1 MHERAS
7 HAASRSGV
15 GYSSR
20 SPALLRSRLIAH
32 ARPPGRMSLFWRV
45 FTANAALLVAAAL
58 VLGVSPVTV
67 SWPIAVTEAVVLGL
81 GLAGML
87 AANAVLLRLAFAP
100 LTALATR
107 MTQVDLL
114 DQPDRLEAPGRGE
127 IAALVETFNDM
138 LARLEAERRDGTR
151 RAVAAQE
158 AERRRVATELH
169 DEVGQ
174 TMTAVLMQLERLQEG
189 VADQWRDELRGVQ
202 EAVRVTVGEVGRIAQ
217 ELRPEVLDHLGL
229 LSALAALSRGFTD
242 RTGIAVDCRFDSH
255 LPALDP
261 DTELAVYRIVQES
274 LTNVARHAGARHAEL
289 SLRHTPH
296 HVQVEI
302 TDDGRGLPADTVAGA
317 GLRGMR
323 ERAALSCG
331 QITVDN
337 RPAGGA
343 RVSLDLPA
351 NMPDP

>member
-7 HAASRSGV
+7 HAGSRSGV

-138 LARLEAERRDGTR
+138 LARLEAERRDGTC

-158 AERRRVATELH
+158 AERQRVATELH

-229 LSALAALSRGFTD
+229 LSALASLTRGFTD

-323 ERAALSCG
+323 ERAALIGG
-331 QITVDN
+331 QLTVDN

-351 NMPDP
+351 NGPYP

>member
-1 MHERAS
+1 
-7 HAASRSGV
+7 
-15 GYSSR
+15 
-20 SPALLRSRLIAH
+20 
-32 ARPPGRMSLFWRV
+32 MSLFWRV

-87 AANAVLLRLAFAP
+87 AVNAVLLRLAFAP
-100 LTALATR
+100 LTALAAR
-107 MTQVDLL
+107 MPQVDLL
-114 DQPDRLEAPGRGE
+114 DQPDRLETPGRGE

-189 VADQWRDELRGVQ
+189 VAPQWRHELRGVQ
-202 EAVRVTVGEVGRIAQ
+202 EAVRITVEEIGRIAQ
-217 ELRPEVLDHLGL
+217 ELRPEVLDHLVL

-296 HVQVEI
+296 HVQVEL
-302 TDDGRGLPADTVAGA
+302 TDDGRGLPADIVAGA
-317 GLRGMR
+317 GIRGMR
-323 ERAALSCG
+323 ERAGLIGG
-331 QITVDN
+331 QLTVDS

-351 NMPDP
+351 NRPYP

>member
-1 MHERAS
+1 
-7 HAASRSGV
+7 
-15 GYSSR
+15 
-20 SPALLRSRLIAH
+20 
-32 ARPPGRMSLFWRV
+32 MSLFWRV

-114 DQPDRLEAPGRGE
+114 DQPDRLEATGRGE

-217 ELRPEVLDHLGL
+217 ELRPEVLDH
-229 LSALAALSRGFTD
+229 ALAALTRGFTD
-242 RTGIAVDCRFDSH
+242 HTGIAVDCRFDSH

-289 SLRHTPH
+289 SLRSTPH

-302 TDDGRGLPADTVAGA
+302 TDDGRGLPAETVAGA

-323 ERAALSCG
+323 ERAALIGG
-331 QITVDN
+331 QLTVDN

-343 RVSLDLPA
+343 RVNLDLPA
-351 NMPDP
+351 NMPDL